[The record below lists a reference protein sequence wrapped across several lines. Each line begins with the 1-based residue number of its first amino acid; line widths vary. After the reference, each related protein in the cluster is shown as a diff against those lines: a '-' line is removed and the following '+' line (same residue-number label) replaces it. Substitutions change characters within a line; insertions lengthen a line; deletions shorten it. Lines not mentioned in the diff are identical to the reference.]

1 MKRSMHMTKEDTLKI
16 LNLIEN
22 VYPLVTMKSETV
34 LRWMAQ
40 CESMDYSLL
49 LKNLALHMRKQP
61 YPPALNEL
69 LANANNEVTKFHW
82 LDEYSIRPQKCSE
95 I

>member
-1 MKRSMHMTKEDTLKI
+1 MTKEDTLKI

-34 LRWMAQ
+34 LRWMVQ

-61 YPPALNEL
+61 YPPVLNEL
-69 LANANNEVTKFHW
+69 LENANNEGANLEW
-82 LDEYSIRPQKCSE
+82 LDEYSFRP
-95 I
+95 